1 MGAVP
6 PAFTAIR
13 LLLADDHRLVVEALR
28 ALLASDP
35 RLEIVGA
42 AYDGQQAVELAAELE
57 PDVVLMDIAMPVLD
71 GIEATR
77 RITDA
82 NPDIRVLM
90 LTGSDW
96 NVDSSR
102 ARSRSVRL
110 HPQGALGRGS
120 RRCDRRGLDA
130 ADGLRRPAR
139 ERAYLGGLPRTRVP
153 RCPTAPP

>member
-102 ARSRSVRL
+102 AREAGASGFILKERSVADL
-110 HPQGALGRGS
+110 VDAIVEVSALLMAFGGGR
-120 RRCDRRGLDA
+120 
-130 ADGLRRPAR
+130 
-139 ERAYLGGLPRTRVP
+139 VN
-153 RCPTAPP
+153 API

>member
-1 MGAVP
+1 MEAVP
-6 PAFTAIR
+6 PAPGIR

-28 ALLASDP
+28 ALLSSDP

-77 RITDA
+77 RITEA

-96 NVDSSR
+96 DVDSAR
-102 ARSRSVRL
+102 AREAGASGFILKERSVTDL
-110 HPQGALGRGS
+110 VDAIVEVSTLLMAFSGR
-120 RRCDRRGLDA
+120 
-130 ADGLRRPAR
+130 
-139 ERAYLGGLPRTRVP
+139 RVS
-153 RCPTAPP
+153 API

>member
-6 PAFTAIR
+6 PAAPAIR

-42 AYDGQQAVELAAELE
+42 AYDGQQAVELAVELE

-77 RITDA
+77 QITDA
-82 NPDIRVLM
+82 NPDIRVLI
-90 LTGSDW
+90 LTGSEW
-96 NVDSSR
+96 NVDSAR
-102 ARSRSVRL
+102 AREAGASGFILKERSVSDL
-110 HPQGALGRGS
+110 V
-120 RRCDRRGLDA
+120 DA
-130 ADGLRRPAR
+130 IVEVSTLLMAFGGRPAN
-139 ERAYLGGLPRTRVP
+139 
-153 RCPTAPP
+153 API